1 VLIAA
6 KSLLEKNPD
15 PTEEEVRYGL
25 AGNLCRCTGYVG
37 IVRAIQ
43 RVLVARGGKAEASAQ
58 AVHGS
63 NPLPLPPDRASLVR
77 GFGGPRTESPAAA
90 EHPLSPPSGER
101 LKEGSRSQKGKQ
113 EPQTTLHQTFAVT
126 HPRHKVWDFFGQLN
140 EVTTCLPGASV
151 TGMPSPE
158 QVDVTMR
165 VKVGPIAPEFEGT
178 VRVERDASSYSG
190 VILGSAKDRRSGSST
205 RGEIRYVLIEE
216 QGGAATRVHIDVAF
230 SLTGPLAQ
238 FSRAGIVQDIATR
251 MTAAFAKNLE
261 ARLNESQPVVRELDA
276 GSLVSSAVWQRIKAL
291 WRSLF
296 RR

>member
-1 VLIAA
+1 
-6 KSLLEKNPD
+6 
-15 PTEEEVRYGL
+15 
-25 AGNLCRCTGYVG
+25 
-37 IVRAIQ
+37 
-43 RVLVARGGKAEASAQ
+43 
-58 AVHGS
+58 
-63 NPLPLPPDRASLVR
+63 
-77 GFGGPRTESPAAA
+77 
-90 EHPLSPPSGER
+90 
-101 LKEGSRSQKGKQ
+101 
-113 EPQTTLHQTFAVT
+113 
-126 HPRHKVWDFFGQLN
+126 
-140 EVTTCLPGASV
+140 
-151 TGMPSPE
+151 MPSPE

-178 VRVERDASSYSG
+178 ARIERDASSYSG

-296 RR
+296 RRQRS

>member
-1 VLIAA
+1 
-6 KSLLEKNPD
+6 
-15 PTEEEVRYGL
+15 
-25 AGNLCRCTGYVG
+25 
-37 IVRAIQ
+37 
-43 RVLVARGGKAEASAQ
+43 
-58 AVHGS
+58 
-63 NPLPLPPDRASLVR
+63 
-77 GFGGPRTESPAAA
+77 
-90 EHPLSPPSGER
+90 
-101 LKEGSRSQKGKQ
+101 
-113 EPQTTLHQTFAVT
+113 
-126 HPRHKVWDFFGQLN
+126 
-140 EVTTCLPGASV
+140 
-151 TGMPSPE
+151 MPSPE

-178 VRVERDASSYSG
+178 ARIERDASSYSG